1 MHIGYLYDIYIQQ
14 SYIIQIKTQKICK
27 YVQQIPVVQNL

>member
-14 SYIIQIKTQKICK
+14 IHIKQIKTQKIYK